1 MNKRIIILRGTQN
14 SGKST
19 VAKLFGENSIICC
32 ADDYFT
38 DNWGNYNFDPNLL
51 GVAHRICREK
61 FINALDDPD
70 IDTIVVANTNA
81 TQKDFQFYIDSAEQH
96 GNMVFSL
103 VVERRH
109 NNLNNHNVPPEAID
123 RCEQNIKN
131 SLKLK

>member
-1 MNKRIIILRGTQN
+1 MKKVIILRGTQN

-19 VAKLFGENSIICC
+19 VAKMFGENSIICC

-51 GVAHRICREK
+51 GVAHRKCQEK
-61 FINALDDPD
+61 FINALNDSD
-70 IDTIVVANTNA
+70 IDTIVVSNTNA
-81 TQKDFQFYIDSAEQH
+81 KQKDFQFYIDEAEKH
-96 GNMVFSL
+96 DIIVFSL

-109 NNLNNHNVPPEAID
+109 NNLNNHNVPQEAID